1 MIKVLDA
8 TFTEN
13 GDLKLTLSGD
23 QGSLDSSFRL
33 LLNNNETLFENLNF
47 GVNGGL
53 VVTIPIEQLS
63 SQSSTVPGGL
73 ELKFISN
80 DGNISG
86 PVTSI
91 KVYNSDSTKQAD
103 PGILSN
109 TDLTPNQYSI
119 VVSDNPV
126 TLSDSTDANLTVI
139 TEAISS
145 QINEPLVNQTGAEVQ
160 GIESTKV
167 ESLNDRQSKRQE
179 RQQESAERQE
189 QNEQDSLQVE
199 ANVVTTI
206 DVEPS
211 QSQSTLTKREMRQVN
226 KLEGTLST
234 IEAKIQ
240 GSSQE
245 IQLIQQ
251 QIESQGGVAKRGQ
264 LNKLVRLDNRIS
276 RLTEQSNEIQDSIS
290 TTVDRYSTAQLNR
303 LERLDSNPSKLTEQS
318 NEIQDSISALTGRGI
333 ERVGKELLP
342 QTLFVSEGV
351 AKDPGGGRSKQDPNS
366 VNITLTPDTATSDT
380 STPDT
385 ATSEVTVNAS
395 IGNVTV
401 TEGGAA
407 TFTVTL
413 DSAPSSA
420 VTLYYATSAGTASN
434 GSDYTNTR
442 GTLTIAAGQTSKTFT
457 VPTKTDTTD
466 ETTETATITLS
477 RPSSNVIIP
486 NGSNSADLVIL
497 DDDPEITIANQTV
510 GESDG
515 TATFTITLAQTV
527 DEDLTVVY
535 TTSTGETDGATDGT
549 DYTGTTGT
557 VTVTA
562 GQTEAT
568 IEIPITSD
576 ADAEETET
584 ATLTLSDPSNG
595 TLSDTSADLVIT
607 DDDPIL
613 TITNQT
619 VAEGDGTAT
628 FTVTLDKTGAEDVTV
643 IYTTSTGSSD
653 PATDDT
659 DYTGTTGT
667 LTVSAGATSGTIEVP
682 ITDDSDTEATETAT
696 LTLSSAI
703 SATITGDTTTADLV
717 ITDDDDP
724 VITIANLT
732 VAEGDGTGT
741 FTVTLDQAGQNDV
754 TVVYTSS
761 TGTSGDNATDGT
773 DYTGTT
779 GTLTISA
786 GATSGTIDVPI
797 TSDTD
802 NESTETATLT
812 LSSATSATITGDT
825 TTADLVIKDDDDV
838 AITIAN
844 QTVAE
849 VDGTATFTVTLD
861 KAPGEDVTVE
871 YASASG
877 ATGAASSR
885 ATDGTDYTGTTGTL
899 TISAGE
905 TSGTISIPITTDTV
919 ATAGEEETET
929 ATLTLSNATSAT
941 IDGGTADVDLVITDS
956 NPFVT
961 IANQTISESG
971 GTATFTITLSESISE
986 DVSVVYSTGTGASNG
1001 ATDGTDYTGATG
1013 TATVTSGST
1022 EATIE
1027 VPITTD
1033 TDPEFTETATLTLAS
1048 ATNGTLSQ
1056 TAADLVIT
1064 DDDDPIVTIANTT
1077 VTELLG
1083 DAATATFTVNL
1094 SSEAMD
1100 EVTVEYATATGTSGS
1115 NATDGTDYAGATGT
1129 LTISSGASSGTIEV
1143 PIYTDADETADETAT
1158 LTLNNA
1164 ANATITGDT
1173 TTADLVIVDGDPF
1186 ISMSNQTVGETD
1198 GTATF
1203 TVTLDQTTVSDVTI
1217 EYATSTGSS
1226 NGATDGTDYTGTTGT
1241 VTITGGETT
1250 GVIEVPIS
1258 VDVTDEPNETAT
1270 LTLSNPSNG
1279 TFVDQ
1284 TADLVINDDDD
1295 PFVSMENVTLNES
1308 DGTATFTVSL
1318 DAAPAEDVTVVYASS
1333 SGTAAQNA
1341 DFTATTGTLTIS
1353 AGVETGTIEVPV
1365 LTDTENEQTE
1375 TATLTLTSPNNAE
1388 IEDDSTYAELVII
1401 DDDEPTLTIANETVS
1416 ENNSTGTFT
1425 VTLDKAA
1432 ASDVTVVYNIAD
1444 GSSNGAIDG
1453 TDYTAVTG
1461 TLTITAGATSGEIE
1475 VPVILDS
1482 TDEVDETATLTLSSA
1497 TSATIDGDT
1506 TTADFVITDD
1516 DTPVLTVAN
1525 STVTESA
1532 GSAIFTVTLDQAAAN
1547 DVTVVYQTANG
1558 SSNGASSA
1566 SDYTATTGTLTITA
1580 GATTGEI
1587 AVPITDDVSDESTET
1602 ATITL
1607 NSAVSATIDGDST
1620 TADLVITDDD
1630 DYNLTIADTT
1640 VAEADGT
1647 ATFTVTMST
1656 TSTEDVTVVYTTS
1669 TGTTNGAVDG
1679 TDYTGTTGTLTI
1691 SAGESSGTITVDVA
1705 TDILDETT
1713 ETATLTLSDV
1723 TNATISDSSADL
1735 VLTDSN
1741 PYLSFTNQTVAEG
1754 DGTASFTITLSES
1767 VTTDTTVE
1775 YALSTGASNGAQSGT
1790 DFTATSGTATITA
1803 GETTATITVPITDDS
1818 TDEVTETATLTLSN
1832 ASNGSYTNS
1841 TGDLVITDDDE
1852 PVVSITNITATE
1864 SDNTATFTVTLDQA
1878 AANDVTVVYT
1888 SSDGLSNGA
1897 TAGSDYTGFTGT
1909 VTISAGESSGTITVP
1924 IILDSTDEVDET
1936 ATVTLSN
1943 ATSATIVGDTAT
1955 ADLVITDDDEP
1966 QISIANSTASETDGT
1981 ATFTATLD
1989 QAAAEEVT
1997 VVYTTTNGTAD
2008 GDDYTATTGTLTIA
2022 AGLSSGT
2029 IEIPITDDAVDE
2041 VAQTATLNLSSAT
2054 NASIS
2059 DSAAD
2064 MVITDN
2070 DSPVITIANQTV
2082 GESDFTGTFTVT
2094 LDQAAAEDVTVV
2106 YTSSDGSS
2114 NGANAGS
2121 DYAAVTNTL
2130 TISAGDSSGIIKVPI
2145 MLDSVDEVI
2154 ETATLTLAS
2163 ANNATIAGDTTTADL
2178 VITDDDVPA
2187 ITVANATAAEGDGTA
2202 TFTVTLDQEAAN
2214 DVTVIYMTSNGASD
2228 GATAGSDYTAATQ
2241 TMTISAGLS
2250 TGTIKI
2256 PVTDDTT
2263 DEVSETATLTL
2274 VSPSNAT
2281 ISGDTTTADLVIT
2294 DNDQPVATIGNL
2306 TVGESDNTGTFT
2318 VTLDQTAAEDVT
2330 ITYSTADG
2338 SSNPATATSDYTTS
2352 TGTLTISA
2360 GASTGTIQVPI
2371 LLDTTDEL
2379 AETATL
2385 TINGAT
2391 NATIA
2396 GDSAT
2401 ADLVITDDDD
2411 PIISFVGNETVS
2423 ETDGSAT
2430 FTVTLDRTPAE
2441 DVTVVYVTSDGTTT
2455 ENGDYTAQ
2463 SATLTISAGETS
2475 GTISVPILTDTEFES
2490 TETATLTLSSPTNG
2504 TIVGDT
2510 TTADLEITNVDD
2522 VLLTIA
2528 DQSVDENA
2536 GTATFTVTLS
2546 EVSAS
2551 DVTVE
2556 YATGSGTAT
2565 DGTDYTATNGTL
2577 TVLAGATTGTI
2588 EVPVTNDA
2596 TNEDNETATL
2606 TLSNPTNAT
2615 ITDATADLVIT
2626 DDDGIEIGLST
2637 AHSGGSTDNL
2647 TVGEGDGI
2655 GTFTVTLDQTS
2666 SGDITIEYSTSSGT
2680 ATDGTD
2686 YTGTTGTLTIPAGQ
2700 TTGVVT
2706 VPITDDTTDEV
2717 TETATITL
2725 GNPVGATL
2733 NADTTS
2739 ADFVITDNDG
2749 PEIWFSDPSV
2759 GDPTAGNVTVG
2770 ESDGNATFTV
2780 TLSEAPAEDVTV
2792 EYATGSGTATD
2803 GTDYTGTTGTLT
2815 LSAGVTT
2822 GTIVVPIT
2830 TDTTDESDETATLTL
2845 SNPNN
2850 ATIGD
2855 ATSDLVITDDDAP
2868 PAISISDGTTTE
2880 GGTATFTASLTNPS
2894 SEDITVEYESSS
2906 GTATNGSD
2914 FTAVT
2919 ETLTISAGETTAT
2932 FDVVTTADAKDELDE
2947 TGTVT
2952 LSNPTNATISDNTAD
2967 LVITD
2972 DDTANI
2978 TIANQTIAEDGIASF
2993 TVTMSTTSG
3002 GPVTVVYTS
3011 STGASGDNATDGTD
3025 YPGTTG
3031 TLTIPTGS
3039 TSGVFTIDTTSDNTD
3054 EPTETATIT
3063 LSGATSATVDGST
3076 TTADLVI
3083 TDDDPTPGISIGN
3096 QSVTEGGTATF
3107 TATLSNPSSEDVT
3120 VEYVSSSGTA
3130 TDGTDF
3136 TTITTTTLTIP
3147 AGQTSATFD
3156 VVTTEDS
3163 TDEANETGT
3172 ITLQNASN
3180 ASITGDTTTADF
3192 VITDDD
3198 DTPSITIADQS
3209 VDEAGTAT
3217 FTATLSGPSSSDVT
3231 VVYTSSS
3238 GTATDGTDYTGA
3250 TNTLT
3255 IPAGGTSG
3263 TFTVVTTADTDNE
3276 VDETASVTLS
3286 SATNAAISD
3295 DTAVLTI
3302 TDDDEVGISIGH
3314 ATATEGGTGTFTVT
3328 LDKAPAEDVT
3338 IIYTSGSGTATDN
3351 TDYTGTTGTITIL
3364 AGQTTGTIEVPTTG
3378 DDTYEGNETATLTLS
3393 SATNATISGSTTTA
3407 DLVINDD
3414 DSEPSITIANQTV
3427 TEAGTA
3433 SFTVTLSNPTTSEVT
3448 VEYDSGSGTATNG
3461 TDFTAVASTLTI
3473 AAGDTE
3479 GIFTVVTNTDSN
3491 SESTETASITLSN
3504 ANNATISD
3512 SSADLV
3518 IIDDG
3523 LAVVTPTMTLAN
3535 RTISVTE
3542 AEDGDTSSSVKNG
3555 TFTITLDSAAEETV
3569 TIRYATSSSSASS
3582 SSDYYAETGT
3592 VTIASGQST
3601 GTFDIGVREDYSVEN
3616 DETVTINFTNPSGNV
3631 DLSYSTG
3638 EMVIKD
3644 GTGVTSTG
3652 SLMTEQHSIT
3662 NYKSGNSSAVSISNG
3677 FYIALETMGQVLTKT
3692 HYFEPLYT
3700 WNNNA
3705 NYDNS
3710 YGGGNT
3716 YGYIN
3721 GNSSIAAGT
3730 KVNTYLVWS
3739 TNDAPTRATSNQNVT
3754 FEYQVLGLYGTDNDD
3769 TSSGNSSS
3777 SYYRETAR
3785 PGANYT
3791 RYSSDGNRRFEN
3803 SGDWIEYNS
3812 SSNTVWVGAKNNNW
3826 HGDWIRVY
3834 TAAATDGDIV
3844 GMQYLTSSGI
3854 YGLTNEEGHFAALE
3868 GDSVIFY
3875 VGGVY
3880 VGMATSDQIANG
3892 QVFLQ
3897 DLAGVSRSDLNNEY
3911 VENMAVFLQS
3921 IDDNNDAY
3929 DNIVITQEMRDKLAD
3944 QNLDLRIA
3952 SELEV
3957 AQIVDNVGGTYV
3969 DEDAAMQH
3977 VKDILMQDT
3986 GMIEEDFDT
3995 RVSDD
4000 TDITVESLLV
4010 DDANNVDDLISNLLE
4025 TTETT
4030 DGEEVISEP
4039 EEKNTNEVFD
4049 EQLEQDIAA
4058 INMSE
4063 VAQPELQQPEI
4074 II

>member
-33 LLNNNETLFENLNF
+33 LLNDNETLFENLNF

-63 SQSSTVPGGL
+63 TQSSTVSGDL

-80 DGNISG
+80 DSNNSG

-103 PGILSN
+103 PSILSS

-126 TLSDSTDANLTVI
+126 TLSDTTGANLTVI
-139 TEAISS
+139 TEAPSS
-145 QINEPLVNQTGAEVQ
+145 QINEALVNATGAEVQ

-179 RQQESAERQE
+179 RQQERAERRE

-199 ANVVTTI
+199 ANAVTTI
-206 DVEPS
+206 DVVPS

-226 KLEGTLST
+226 KLEGRLST

-318 NEIQDSISALTGRGI
+318 NGIQDSISALTGRGI

-380 STPDT
+380 STSDT
-385 ATSEVTVNAS
+385 STSEVTVNAS

-486 NGSNSADLVIL
+486 NGSNTADLVIL

-568 IEIPITSD
+568 IEVPITSD

-595 TLSDTSADLVIT
+595 SLISSTADLVIT

-653 PATDDT
+653 GATDDT

-682 ITDDSDTEATETAT
+682 ITDDSTTEATETAT
-696 LTLSSAI
+696 LTLSSAT

-825 TTADLVIKDDDDV
+825 TTADLVIDDDDDV

-861 KAPGEDVTVE
+861 KAPGQDVTVE

-877 ATGAASSR
+877 ASGAVSSR

-905 TSGTISIPITTDTV
+905 SSGTISIPITTDTV

-941 IDGGTADVDLVITDS
+941 IDGGTADADLVITDS

-961 IANQTISESG
+961 VANQTISESG

-1115 NATDGTDYAGATGT
+1115 NATDGTDYLGATGT

-1143 PIYTDADETADETAT
+1143 PIYTDEDETADETAT

-1241 VTITGGETT
+1241 LTITGGETT

-1284 TADLVINDDDD
+1284 TADLVIKDDDD

-1375 TATLTLTSPNNAE
+1375 TATLTLTSPNNAV

-1416 ENNSTGTFT
+1416 ESNSTGTFT

-1461 TLTITAGATSGEIE
+1461 TLTISAGATSGEIE

-1525 STVTESA
+1525 SMVTESA

-1587 AVPITDDVSDESTET
+1587 AIPITDDVSDESTET

-1818 TDEVTETATLTLSN
+1818 TDEVRETATLTLSN

-2064 MVITDN
+2064 MVIMDN

-2281 ISGDTTTADLVIT
+2281 ISGDTTTADLVII

-2401 ADLVITDDDD
+2401 ADLVIIDDDD
-2411 PIISFVGNETVS
+2411 PIISFVGNKTVS

-2475 GTISVPILTDTEFES
+2475 GTISVPILTDTELES

-2528 DQSVDENA
+2528 DQSVDEDA

-2546 EVSAS
+2546 EASAS

-2615 ITDATADLVIT
+2615 ISDATADLVIT

-2637 AHSGGSTDNL
+2637 GHSGGSTDNL
-2647 TVGEGDGI
+2647 TVGEGDGT

-2666 SGDITIEYSTSSGT
+2666 SGDITIEYTTSSGT

-2759 GDPTAGNVTVG
+2759 GDSTAGNVTVG

-2780 TLSEAPAEDVTV
+2780 TLSEASVEDVTV
-2792 EYATGSGTATD
+2792 EYATGSGTATN

-2855 ATSDLVITDDDAP
+2855 ATSDLVITDDDAT

-2978 TIANQTIAEDGIASF
+2978 TIANQNVAEDGIASF

-3011 STGASGDNATDGTD
+3011 STGASGDNATDGAD

-3039 TSGVFTIDTTSDNTD
+3039 TAGVFTIDTSSDNTD

-3063 LSGATSATVDGST
+3063 LSGATSATIVGST

-3083 TDDDPTPGISIGN
+3083 TDDDPTPAITIGN

-3854 YGLTNEEGHFAALE
+3854 YGLTNEEGHFAALD

-4030 DGEEVISEP
+4030 DGEEVVSEP

-4049 EQLEQDIAA
+4049 EQLEQDITA

-4063 VAQPELQQPEI
+4063 IAQPELQQPEI

>member
-33 LLNNNETLFENLNF
+33 LLNDNETLFESLDF
-47 GVNGGL
+47 GPDGGL

-139 TEAISS
+139 TEALSS
-145 QINEPLVNQTGAEVQ
+145 QINEPLVNATGAEVQ

-179 RQQESAERQE
+179 RQQESAERRE

-199 ANVVTTI
+199 ANAVTTI

-226 KLEGTLST
+226 KLEGRLST

-318 NEIQDSISALTGRGI
+318 NGIQDSISALTGRGI

-380 STPDT
+380 ATSDT

-486 NGSNSADLVIL
+486 NGSNTADLVIL

-568 IEIPITSD
+568 IEVPITSD

-595 TLSDTSADLVIT
+595 SLISSTADLVIT

-653 PATDDT
+653 GATDDT

-682 ITDDSDTEATETAT
+682 ITDDSTTEATETAT
-696 LTLSSAI
+696 LTLSSAT

-724 VITIANLT
+724 IITIANLT

-761 TGTSGDNATDGT
+761 TGISGDNATDGT

-825 TTADLVIKDDDDV
+825 TTADLVITDDDDV

-861 KAPGEDVTVE
+861 KAPGEDITVE

-941 IDGGTADVDLVITDS
+941 IDGGTADADLVITDS

-961 IANQTISESG
+961 VANQTISESG

-1143 PIYTDADETADETAT
+1143 PIYTDEDETADETAT

-1241 VTITGGETT
+1241 LTITGGETT

-1284 TADLVINDDDD
+1284 TADLVIKDDDD

-1375 TATLTLTSPNNAE
+1375 TATLTLTSPNNAV

-1416 ENNSTGTFT
+1416 ESNSTGTFT

-1532 GSAIFTVTLDQAAAN
+1532 GSATFTVTLDQAAAN

-1587 AVPITDDVSDESTET
+1587 AIPITDDVSDESTET

-1832 ASNGSYTNS
+1832 ASNGSFTNS

-2475 GTISVPILTDTEFES
+2475 GTISVPILTDTDSES

-2528 DQSVDENA
+2528 DQSVDENG

-2546 EVSAS
+2546 EASAS

-2565 DGTDYTATNGTL
+2565 DGTDYTTTNGTL

-2647 TVGEGDGI
+2647 TVGEGDGT

-2666 SGDITIEYSTSSGT
+2666 SGDITIEYTTSSGT

-2759 GDPTAGNVTVG
+2759 GDSTAGNVTVG

-2780 TLSEAPAEDVTV
+2780 TLSEASVEDVTV
-2792 EYATGSGTATD
+2792 EYATGSGTATN

-2830 TDTTDESDETATLTL
+2830 TDATDESDETATLTL

-2855 ATSDLVITDDDAP
+2855 ATSDLVITDDDAT

-2978 TIANQTIAEDGIASF
+2978 TIANQTVAEDGIASF

-3011 STGASGDNATDGTD
+3011 STGASGDNATDGAD

-3039 TSGVFTIDTTSDNTD
+3039 TAGVFTIDTSSDNTD

-3063 LSGATSATVDGST
+3063 LSGATSATIVGST

-3083 TDDDPTPGISIGN
+3083 TDDDPTPAITIGN

-3198 DTPSITIADQS
+3198 ATPSITIADQS

-4049 EQLEQDIAA
+4049 EQLEQDITA

-4063 VAQPELQQPEI
+4063 IAQPELQQPEI

>member
-33 LLNNNETLFENLNF
+33 LLNDNETLFESLDF
-47 GVNGGL
+47 GPDGGL

-119 VVSDNPV
+119 VVSDNPY

-139 TEAISS
+139 TEAPSS
-145 QINEPLVNQTGAEVQ
+145 QINEVLVNVTGAEVQ

-179 RQQESAERQE
+179 RQQESAERRE

-199 ANVVTTI
+199 ANAVTTI

-211 QSQSTLTKREMRQVN
+211 QSQSTLTKSEMRQVN

-318 NEIQDSISALTGRGI
+318 NGIQDSISALTGRGI

-401 TEGGAA
+401 TEGGSA

-466 ETTETATITLS
+466 ETSETATITLS
-477 RPSSNVIIP
+477 KPSSNVIIP
-486 NGSNSADLVIL
+486 NGSNTADLVIL

-535 TTSTGETDGATDGT
+535 TTSAGETDGATDGT

-568 IEIPITSD
+568 IEVPITSD

-682 ITDDSDTEATETAT
+682 ITDDSTTEATETAT
-696 LTLSSAI
+696 LTLSSAT

-761 TGTSGDNATDGT
+761 TGISGDNATDGT

-825 TTADLVIKDDDDV
+825 TTADLVITDDDDV

-861 KAPGEDVTVE
+861 KAPGEDITVE

-919 ATAGEEETET
+919 ADAGEEETET

-941 IDGGTADVDLVITDS
+941 IDGGTADADLVITDS

-961 IANQTISESG
+961 VANQTISESG

-1143 PIYTDADETADETAT
+1143 PIYTDEDETADETAT

-1241 VTITGGETT
+1241 LTITGGETT

-1375 TATLTLTSPNNAE
+1375 TATLTLTSPNNAV

-1416 ENNSTGTFT
+1416 ESNSTGTFT

-1532 GSAIFTVTLDQAAAN
+1532 GSATFTVTLDQAAAN

-1587 AVPITDDVSDESTET
+1587 AIPITDDVSDESTET

-1741 PYLSFTNQTVAEG
+1741 PYLSFTNQTLAEG

-1832 ASNGSYTNS
+1832 ASNGSFTNS

-1943 ATSATIVGDTAT
+1943 ATSATIVGDNAT

-2145 MLDSVDEVI
+2145 MLDSVDEVT

-2475 GTISVPILTDTEFES
+2475 GTISVPILTDTELES

-2596 TNEDNETATL
+2596 DNEDNETATL

-2615 ITDATADLVIT
+2615 ISDATADLVIT

-2637 AHSGGSTDNL
+2637 GHSGGSTDNL
-2647 TVGEGDGI
+2647 TVGEGDGT

-2666 SGDITIEYSTSSGT
+2666 SGDITIEYTTSSGT

-2803 GTDYTGTTGTLT
+2803 GTDYNGTTGTLT
-2815 LSAGVTT
+2815 ISAGVTT

-2868 PAISISDGTTTE
+2868 PAISISDGTATE

-2978 TIANQTIAEDGIASF
+2978 TIANQNVAEDGIASF

-3039 TSGVFTIDTTSDNTD
+3039 TTGVFTIDTTSDNTD

-3156 VVTTEDS
+3156 LVTTEDT

-3180 ASITGDTTTADF
+3180 ATITGDTTTADF

-3286 SATNAAISD
+3286 SATNAGISD

-3523 LAVVTPTMTLAN
+3523 LAAVTPTMTLAN

-3677 FYIALETMGQVLTKT
+3677 FYIALETMGQVLTQT

-3700 WNNNA
+3700 WNNPA
-3705 NYDNS
+3705 NYDDS

-3716 YGYIN
+3716 SGYIN

-4049 EQLEQDIAA
+4049 EQLEQDITA

-4063 VAQPELQQPEI
+4063 IAQPELQQPEI

>member
-1 MIKVLDA
+1 
-8 TFTEN
+8 
-13 GDLKLTLSGD
+13 
-23 QGSLDSSFRL
+23 
-33 LLNNNETLFENLNF
+33 
-47 GVNGGL
+47 
-53 VVTIPIEQLS
+53 
-63 SQSSTVPGGL
+63 
-73 ELKFISN
+73 
-80 DGNISG
+80 
-86 PVTSI
+86 
-91 KVYNSDSTKQAD
+91 
-103 PGILSN
+103 
-109 TDLTPNQYSI
+109 
-119 VVSDNPV
+119 
-126 TLSDSTDANLTVI
+126 
-139 TEAISS
+139 
-145 QINEPLVNQTGAEVQ
+145 
-160 GIESTKV
+160 
-167 ESLNDRQSKRQE
+167 
-179 RQQESAERQE
+179 
-189 QNEQDSLQVE
+189 
-199 ANVVTTI
+199 
-206 DVEPS
+206 
-211 QSQSTLTKREMRQVN
+211 
-226 KLEGTLST
+226 
-234 IEAKIQ
+234 
-240 GSSQE
+240 
-245 IQLIQQ
+245 
-251 QIESQGGVAKRGQ
+251 
-264 LNKLVRLDNRIS
+264 
-276 RLTEQSNEIQDSIS
+276 
-290 TTVDRYSTAQLNR
+290 
-303 LERLDSNPSKLTEQS
+303 
-318 NEIQDSISALTGRGI
+318 
-333 ERVGKELLP
+333 
-342 QTLFVSEGV
+342 
-351 AKDPGGGRSKQDPNS
+351 
-366 VNITLTPDTATSDT
+366 
-380 STPDT
+380 
-385 ATSEVTVNAS
+385 
-395 IGNVTV
+395 
-401 TEGGAA
+401 
-407 TFTVTL
+407 
-413 DSAPSSA
+413 
-420 VTLYYATSAGTASN
+420 
-434 GSDYTNTR
+434 
-442 GTLTIAAGQTSKTFT
+442 
-457 VPTKTDTTD
+457 
-466 ETTETATITLS
+466 
-477 RPSSNVIIP
+477 
-486 NGSNSADLVIL
+486 
-497 DDDPEITIANQTV
+497 
-510 GESDG
+510 
-515 TATFTITLAQTV
+515 
-527 DEDLTVVY
+527 
-535 TTSTGETDGATDGT
+535 
-549 DYTGTTGT
+549 
-557 VTVTA
+557 
-562 GQTEAT
+562 
-568 IEIPITSD
+568 
-576 ADAEETET
+576 
-584 ATLTLSDPSNG
+584 
-595 TLSDTSADLVIT
+595 
-607 DDDPIL
+607 
-613 TITNQT
+613 
-619 VAEGDGTAT
+619 
-628 FTVTLDKTGAEDVTV
+628 
-643 IYTTSTGSSD
+643 
-653 PATDDT
+653 
-659 DYTGTTGT
+659 
-667 LTVSAGATSGTIEVP
+667 
-682 ITDDSDTEATETAT
+682 
-696 LTLSSAI
+696 
-703 SATITGDTTTADLV
+703 
-717 ITDDDDP
+717 
-724 VITIANLT
+724 
-732 VAEGDGTGT
+732 
-741 FTVTLDQAGQNDV
+741 
-754 TVVYTSS
+754 
-761 TGTSGDNATDGT
+761 
-773 DYTGTT
+773 
-779 GTLTISA
+779 
-786 GATSGTIDVPI
+786 
-797 TSDTD
+797 
-802 NESTETATLT
+802 
-812 LSSATSATITGDT
+812 
-825 TTADLVIKDDDDV
+825 
-838 AITIAN
+838 
-844 QTVAE
+844 
-849 VDGTATFTVTLD
+849 
-861 KAPGEDVTVE
+861 
-871 YASASG
+871 
-877 ATGAASSR
+877 
-885 ATDGTDYTGTTGTL
+885 
-899 TISAGE
+899 
-905 TSGTISIPITTDTV
+905 
-919 ATAGEEETET
+919 
-929 ATLTLSNATSAT
+929 
-941 IDGGTADVDLVITDS
+941 
-956 NPFVT
+956 
-961 IANQTISESG
+961 
-971 GTATFTITLSESISE
+971 
-986 DVSVVYSTGTGASNG
+986 
-1001 ATDGTDYTGATG
+1001 
-1013 TATVTSGST
+1013 
-1022 EATIE
+1022 
-1027 VPITTD
+1027 
-1033 TDPEFTETATLTLAS
+1033 
-1048 ATNGTLSQ
+1048 
-1056 TAADLVIT
+1056 
-1064 DDDDPIVTIANTT
+1064 
-1077 VTELLG
+1077 
-1083 DAATATFTVNL
+1083 
-1094 SSEAMD
+1094 MD

-1115 NATDGTDYAGATGT
+1115 NATDETDYAGATGT

-1143 PIYTDADETADETAT
+1143 PIFTDADETADETAT

-1186 ISMSNQTVGETD
+1186 ISISNQTVGETD

-1217 EYATSTGSS
+1217 EYATSTGTS

-1241 VTITGGETT
+1241 VTITGGQTTGLITVPITTDLNDETT
-1250 GVIEVPIS
+1250 
-1258 VDVTDEPNETAT
+1258 ETAT

-1279 TFVDQ
+1279 TF
-1284 TADLVINDDDD
+1284 TNSAADLVITDDDD
-1295 PFVSMENVTLNES
+1295 PFLSSTNVTVGES
-1308 DGTATFTVSL
+1308 DGTATFTVTIES
-1318 DAAPAEDVTVVYASS
+1318 APAEDVTVVYTTS
-1333 SGTAAQNA
+1333 SGTAV
-1341 DFTATTGTLTIS
+1341 DGVDYTGTTGTLTIS
-1353 AGVETGTIEVPV
+1353 AGETTGTVAIPITTDSSNEVTETGT
-1365 LTDTENEQTE
+1365 
-1375 TATLTLTSPNNAE
+1375 LTLSNATNA
-1388 IEDDSTYAELVII
+1388 IIADDEADLNLVIT
-1401 DDDEPTLTIANETVS
+1401 DDDEPTVSIANETVS
-1416 ENNSTGTFT
+1416 EANSTGTFT
-1425 VTLDKAA
+1425 VTLDKTAA
-1432 ASDVTVVYNIAD
+1432 TDVTVVYSIAD
-1444 GSSNGAIDG
+1444 GSSNGATDG

-1461 TLTITAGATSGEIE
+1461 TLTITAGATTGEVE

-1482 TDEVDETATLTLSSA
+1482 TDEVDETATITLSSA
-1497 TSATIDGDT
+1497 TSATISGDT

-1516 DTPVLTVAN
+1516 DTPVVTVAN

-1532 GSAIFTVTLDQAAAN
+1532 GSATFTVTLDQATAN
-1547 DVTVVYQTANG
+1547 DVTVVYQTSNG
-1558 SSNGASSA
+1558 ASNGASSA

-1587 AVPITDDVSDESTET
+1587 AVPITDDVSDELTET

-1607 NSAVSATIDGDST
+1607 NNAVSATIDGDST
-1620 TADLVITDDD
+1620 TADLVIDDDD

-1832 ASNGSYTNS
+1832 ASNGSFTNS

-1852 PVVSITNITATE
+1852 PVVSISNITATE

-1943 ATSATIVGDTAT
+1943 ATSATIVGDTST
-1955 ADLVITDDDEP
+1955 ADLVIIDDDEP
-1966 QISIANSTASETDGT
+1966 QITIANATASETDGT

-1989 QAAAEEVT
+1989 QSAAEEVT
-1997 VVYTTTNGTAD
+1997 VVYATSNGTAD

-2022 AGLSSGT
+2022 AGSSSGT

-2041 VAQTATLNLSSAT
+2041 VAQTATLNLSSAS
-2054 NASIS
+2054 NATIS

-2064 MVITDN
+2064 LVITDN

-2106 YTSSDGSS
+2106 YTSSDGTS

-2178 VITDDDVPA
+2178 VITDDDVPV

-2214 DVTVIYMTSNGASD
+2214 DVTVIYMTSDGSSD

-2411 PIISFVGNETVS
+2411 PIISFVSNETVS

-2463 SATLTISAGETS
+2463 SATLTISAGQTS
-2475 GTISVPILTDTEFES
+2475 GTISVPILTDTDSES

-2510 TTADLEITNVDD
+2510 TTADLEITNVEG

-2528 DQSVDENA
+2528 DQSIDENG
-2536 GTATFTVTLS
+2536 GTSTFTVTLS
-2546 EVSAS
+2546 EASGS

-2556 YATGSGTAT
+2556 YATSSGTAI
-2565 DGTDYTATNGTL
+2565 DGEDYTGAVGTL
-2577 TVLAGATTGTI
+2577 TITAGSTTGII
-2588 EVPVTNDA
+2588 EVPMKDDSD
-2596 TNEDNETATL
+2596 NEDNETATL
-2606 TLSNPTNAT
+2606 TLSNSTNAT
-2615 ITDATADLVIT
+2615 ISDATADLVIT

-2647 TVGEGDGI
+2647 TVGEGDGT

-2666 SGDITIEYSTSSGT
+2666 SSDITIEYTTSSGT
-2680 ATDGTD
+2680 ATDGSD
-2686 YTGTTGTLTIPAGQ
+2686 YTGTTGTLTISAGE
-2700 TTGVVT
+2700 TSGTVT
-2706 VPITDDTTDEV
+2706 IPITDDTTDEA
-2717 TETATITL
+2717 TETATVTL

-2749 PEIWFSDPSV
+2749 PEIWFSDPGV
-2759 GDPTAGNVTVG
+2759 GDSTAGNVTVG

-2792 EYATGSGTATD
+2792 EYATGSGTATN

-2815 LSAGVTT
+2815 ISAGVTT

-2855 ATSDLVITDDDAP
+2855 ATSDLVITDDDAI
-2868 PAISISDGTTTE
+2868 PAISISDGTAAE

-2914 FTAVT
+2914 FNAVT

-2978 TIANQTIAEDGIASF
+2978 TIANQTVAEDGIASF

-3011 STGASGDNATDGTD
+3011 STGASGDNATDGAD

-3039 TSGVFTIDTTSDNTD
+3039 TAGVFTIDTSSDNTD

-3063 LSGATSATVDGST
+3063 LSGATSATIVGST

-3083 TDDDPTPGISIGN
+3083 TDDDPTPAITIGN

-3156 VVTTEDS
+3156 VVTTEDNI
-3163 TDEANETGT
+3163 DEANETGT

-3198 DTPSITIADQS
+3198 ATPSITIADQS
-3209 VDEAGTAT
+3209 VAEAGTAT

-3231 VVYTSSS
+3231 VVYNTSS

-3250 TNTLT
+3250 TNNTLT
-3255 IPAGGTSG
+3255 IPAGSTSG

-3286 SATNAAISD
+3286 SATNATISD
-3295 DTAVLTI
+3295 ETAVLTI

-3338 IIYTSGSGTATDN
+3338 IVYASGSGTATDG
-3351 TDYTGTTGTITIL
+3351 TDYTSTAGTITIL

-3414 DSEPSITIANQTV
+3414 DAEPSITIANQTV

-3433 SFTVTLSNPTTSEVT
+3433 TFTVTLSNESTSNVT
-3448 VEYDSGSGTATNG
+3448 VEYASSSGVATEG
-3461 TDFTAVASTLTI
+3461 TDYTGVAGTLTI
-3473 AAGDTE
+3473 AAGATT
-3479 GIFTVVTNTDSN
+3479 GTFTVVTNTDADA
-3491 SESTETASITLSN
+3491 ESTETAAITLSN
-3504 ANNATISD
+3504 ATNATISD
-3512 SSADLV
+3512 GSADLV
-3518 IIDDG
+3518 IDDDG
-3523 LAVVTPTMTLAN
+3523 LATVTPTMTLVN
-3535 RTISVTE
+3535 RTVSVFE
-3542 AEDGDTSSSVKNG
+3542 AEDGTAYNNAQMA
-3555 TFTITLDSAAEETV
+3555 TFTVTLDEAPTSQT
-3569 TIRYATSSSSASS
+3569 TITYATSSSGSTATAGTNAGTESNANGTLTSS
-3582 SSDYYAETGT
+3582 QSEDYNDYVATSGTLTFGVGETLKTFT
-3592 VTIASGQST
+3592 VT
-3601 GTFDIGVREDYSVEN
+3601 VNEDYSNEST
-3616 DETVTINFTNPSGNV
+3616 ETVNINFTNPSGNAE
-3631 DLSYSTG
+3631 LSYSSATLQ
-3638 EMVIKD
+3638 ILD
-3644 GTGVTSTG
+3644 ATGVDGVGSRIYTQYTLMDLDRSNNYGAYSPSSDPWILSVESLGTVLSQTISSTWNMNL
-3652 SLMTEQHSIT
+3652 SSWKNT
-3662 NYKSGNSSAVSISNG
+3662 NYWSYTSSYDQSGYVDTNSGGSIS
-3677 FYIALETMGQVLTKT
+3677 
-3692 HYFEPLYT
+3692 
-3700 WNNNA
+3700 
-3705 NYDNS
+3705 
-3710 YGGGNT
+3710 
-3716 YGYIN
+3716 
-3721 GNSSIAAGT
+3721 AGT
-3730 KVNTYLVWS
+3730 KVNSYQIMFHQNTNTLNYGSSQYVDFSNPILGIYTGSS
-3739 TNDAPTRATSNQNVT
+3739 TGR
-3754 FEYQVLGLYGTDNDD
+3754 
-3769 TSSGNSSS
+3769 SGNSNRQVAGDYDSVTS
-3777 SYYRETAR
+3777 NTYFNQILKNDVGGTNATY
-3785 PGANYT
+3785 NYGGK
-3791 RYSSDGNRRFEN
+3791 DAAPFEN
-3803 SGDWIEYNS
+3803 NNGDWIAYNP
-3812 SSNTVWVGAKNNNW
+3812 TTYRLYFGATNNN
-3826 HGDWIRVY
+3826 HSDVLRVI

-3854 YGLTNEEGHFAALE
+3854 YGLTNEEGHFGVLE
-3868 GDSVIFY
+3868 GDSVIFF
-3875 VGGVY
+3875 VGNVY
-3880 VGMATSDQIANG
+3880 VGMATSDQIENG

-3944 QNLDLRIA
+3944 QNLDLRVA

-3995 RVSDD
+3995 RVSDN

-4030 DGEEVISEP
+4030 DGEEVIAEP

>member
-1 MIKVLDA
+1 M
-8 TFTEN
+8 
-13 GDLKLTLSGD
+13 
-23 QGSLDSSFRL
+23 
-33 LLNNNETLFENLNF
+33 
-47 GVNGGL
+47 
-53 VVTIPIEQLS
+53 
-63 SQSSTVPGGL
+63 
-73 ELKFISN
+73 
-80 DGNISG
+80 
-86 PVTSI
+86 
-91 KVYNSDSTKQAD
+91 
-103 PGILSN
+103 
-109 TDLTPNQYSI
+109 
-119 VVSDNPV
+119 
-126 TLSDSTDANLTVI
+126 
-139 TEAISS
+139 
-145 QINEPLVNQTGAEVQ
+145 
-160 GIESTKV
+160 
-167 ESLNDRQSKRQE
+167 
-179 RQQESAERQE
+179 
-189 QNEQDSLQVE
+189 
-199 ANVVTTI
+199 
-206 DVEPS
+206 
-211 QSQSTLTKREMRQVN
+211 
-226 KLEGTLST
+226 
-234 IEAKIQ
+234 
-240 GSSQE
+240 
-245 IQLIQQ
+245 
-251 QIESQGGVAKRGQ
+251 
-264 LNKLVRLDNRIS
+264 
-276 RLTEQSNEIQDSIS
+276 
-290 TTVDRYSTAQLNR
+290 
-303 LERLDSNPSKLTEQS
+303 
-318 NEIQDSISALTGRGI
+318 
-333 ERVGKELLP
+333 
-342 QTLFVSEGV
+342 
-351 AKDPGGGRSKQDPNS
+351 
-366 VNITLTPDTATSDT
+366 
-380 STPDT
+380 
-385 ATSEVTVNAS
+385 NAS

-401 TEGGAA
+401 TEAGTA

-420 VTLYYATSAGTASN
+420 VSLFYATSAGTASN

-486 NGSNSADLVIL
+486 DGSNTADLVIL
-497 DDDPEITIANQTV
+497 DDDPAITIANQTV

-568 IEIPITSD
+568 IEVPITSD

-595 TLSDTSADLVIT
+595 SLISTTADLVIT

-653 PATDDT
+653 GATDDT

-667 LTVSAGATSGTIEVP
+667 LTVTAGATSGTIEVP
-682 ITDDSDTEATETAT
+682 ITDDSTTEATETAT
-696 LTLSSAI
+696 LTLSSAT

-779 GTLTISA
+779 GTLTILA

-825 TTADLVIKDDDDV
+825 TTADLVITDDDDV

-861 KAPGEDVTVE
+861 KAPGQDVTVE

-919 ATAGEEETET
+919 ASAGEEETET

-941 IDGGTADVDLVITDS
+941 IDGGTADADLVITDS

-961 IANQTISESG
+961 VANQTISESG

-1001 ATDGTDYTGATG
+1001 ATDGTDYTGTTG

-1083 DAATATFTVNL
+1083 DAATATFTVAL

-1115 NATDGTDYAGATGT
+1115 NATDGTDYSGATGT

-1143 PIYTDADETADETAT
+1143 PIYTDSDETADETAT

-1164 ANATITGDT
+1164 ANATIAGDA

-1226 NGATDGTDYTGTTGT
+1226 DGATDGTDYTGTTGT
-1241 VTITGGETT
+1241 VTITGGQTT

-1353 AGVETGTIEVPV
+1353 AGAETGTIEVPV

-1388 IEDDSTYAELVII
+1388 IEDDTTYAELVIL

-1425 VTLDKAA
+1425 VTLDKTAA
-1432 ASDVTVVYNIAD
+1432 ADVTVVYNIAD

-1453 TDYTAVTG
+1453 TDYTAVTD

-1532 GSAIFTVTLDQAAAN
+1532 GSATFTVTLDQAAAN

-1580 GATTGEI
+1580 GATSGEI

-1620 TADLVITDDD
+1620 TADLVIDDDD

-1669 TGTTNGAVDG
+1669 TGTSNGAVDG

-1691 SAGESSGTITVDVA
+1691 SAGESAGTITVDVA

-1767 VTTDTTVE
+1767 VTSDTTVE

-1852 PVVSITNITATE
+1852 PVVSISNITATE

-1943 ATSATIVGDTAT
+1943 ATSATIVGDTST

-1966 QISIANSTASETDGT
+1966 QITIANATASETDGT

-2094 LDQAAAEDVTVV
+2094 LDQTAAEDVTVV
-2106 YTSSDGSS
+2106 YTSSDGTS

-2385 TINGAT
+2385 TIDSAT
-2391 NATIA
+2391 NATIT

-2411 PIISFVGNETVS
+2411 PIITFVGNKTVS

-2463 SATLTISAGETS
+2463 SATLTISAGQTS
-2475 GTISVPILTDTEFES
+2475 GTISVPILTDTDSES

-2510 TTADLEITNVDD
+2510 TTADLEITNVEG

-2528 DQSVDENA
+2528 DQSIDENG
-2536 GTATFTVTLS
+2536 GTSTFTVTLS
-2546 EVSAS
+2546 EASGS

-2556 YATGSGTAT
+2556 YATSSGTAI
-2565 DGTDYTATNGTL
+2565 DGEDYTGAVGTL
-2577 TVLAGATTGTI
+2577 TITAGSTTGII
-2588 EVPVTNDA
+2588 EVPMKDDSD
-2596 TNEDNETATL
+2596 NEDNETATL
-2606 TLSNPTNAT
+2606 TLSNSTNAT
-2615 ITDATADLVIT
+2615 ISDATADLVIT

-2647 TVGEGDGI
+2647 TVGEGDGT

-2666 SGDITIEYSTSSGT
+2666 SSDITIEYTTSSGT
-2680 ATDGTD
+2680 ATDGSD
-2686 YTGTTGTLTIPAGQ
+2686 YTGTTGTLTISAGE
-2700 TTGVVT
+2700 TSGTVT
-2706 VPITDDTTDEV
+2706 IPITDDTTDEA
-2717 TETATITL
+2717 TETATVTL

-2749 PEIWFSDPSV
+2749 PEIWFSDPGV
-2759 GDPTAGNVTVG
+2759 GDSTAGNVTVG

-2780 TLSEAPAEDVTV
+2780 TLSEASVEDVTV
-2792 EYATGSGTATD
+2792 EYATGSGTATN

-2815 LSAGVTT
+2815 ISAGVTT

-2855 ATSDLVITDDDAP
+2855 ATSDLVITDDDAT

-2978 TIANQTIAEDGIASF
+2978 TIANQTVAEDGIASF

-3063 LSGATSATVDGST
+3063 LSGATSATIVGST

-3083 TDDDPTPGISIGN
+3083 TDDDDSPVITIGN

-3107 TATLSNPSSEDVT
+3107 SATLSNPSSEDVT

-3156 VVTTEDS
+3156 VVTTEDT

-3180 ASITGDTTTADF
+3180 ATITGDTTTADF
-3192 VITDDD
+3192 VINDDD
-3198 DTPSITIADQS
+3198 ATPSITIADQS

-3231 VVYTSSS
+3231 VVYNTSS

-3250 TNTLT
+3250 TNNTLT
-3255 IPAGGTSG
+3255 IPAGSTSG

-3286 SATNAAISD
+3286 SATNASISD

-3338 IIYTSGSGTATDN
+3338 IVYASGSGTATDG
-3351 TDYTGTTGTITIL
+3351 TDFTSTAGTITIL

-3407 DLVINDD
+3407 DLVVNDD

-3433 SFTVTLSNPTTSEVT
+3433 TFSVTLSNPTTSEVT
-3448 VEYDSGSGTATNG
+3448 VEYASGSGTATNG

-3491 SESTETASITLSN
+3491 AESTETASITLSN

-3518 IIDDG
+3518 IVDDG

-3535 RTISVTE
+3535 RTVSVTE

-3555 TFTITLDSAAEETV
+3555 TFTITLDSAAAETV

-3592 VTIASGQST
+3592 VTIAAGQST

-3644 GTGVTSTG
+3644 GTGVSSTG

-3662 NYKSGNSSAVSISNG
+3662 NYKSGNSSAVRISNG
-3677 FYIALETMGQVLTKT
+3677 FYIALETMGQVLTQT

-3700 WNNNA
+3700 WNNPA
-3705 NYDNS
+3705 SYDSS

-3721 GNSSIAAGT
+3721 GYSSIAAGT

-3739 TNDAPTRATSNQNVT
+3739 TNNAPTRATSNQNVT

-3791 RYSSDGNRRFEN
+3791 RYSSDGNRRIEN
-3803 SGDWIEYNS
+3803 TGDWIEYNS

-3944 QNLDLRIA
+3944 QNLDLRVA

-3977 VKDILMQDT
+3977 VKDILIQDT

-3995 RVSDD
+3995 RVSDN

-4030 DGEEVISEP
+4030 DGEEVIAEP

>member
-1 MIKVLDA
+1 M
-8 TFTEN
+8 
-13 GDLKLTLSGD
+13 
-23 QGSLDSSFRL
+23 
-33 LLNNNETLFENLNF
+33 
-47 GVNGGL
+47 
-53 VVTIPIEQLS
+53 
-63 SQSSTVPGGL
+63 
-73 ELKFISN
+73 
-80 DGNISG
+80 
-86 PVTSI
+86 
-91 KVYNSDSTKQAD
+91 
-103 PGILSN
+103 
-109 TDLTPNQYSI
+109 
-119 VVSDNPV
+119 
-126 TLSDSTDANLTVI
+126 
-139 TEAISS
+139 
-145 QINEPLVNQTGAEVQ
+145 
-160 GIESTKV
+160 
-167 ESLNDRQSKRQE
+167 
-179 RQQESAERQE
+179 
-189 QNEQDSLQVE
+189 
-199 ANVVTTI
+199 
-206 DVEPS
+206 
-211 QSQSTLTKREMRQVN
+211 
-226 KLEGTLST
+226 
-234 IEAKIQ
+234 
-240 GSSQE
+240 
-245 IQLIQQ
+245 
-251 QIESQGGVAKRGQ
+251 
-264 LNKLVRLDNRIS
+264 
-276 RLTEQSNEIQDSIS
+276 
-290 TTVDRYSTAQLNR
+290 
-303 LERLDSNPSKLTEQS
+303 
-318 NEIQDSISALTGRGI
+318 
-333 ERVGKELLP
+333 
-342 QTLFVSEGV
+342 
-351 AKDPGGGRSKQDPNS
+351 
-366 VNITLTPDTATSDT
+366 
-380 STPDT
+380 
-385 ATSEVTVNAS
+385 NAS

-486 NGSNSADLVIL
+486 DGSNTADLVIL
-497 DDDPEITIANQTV
+497 DDDPAITIANQTV

-568 IEIPITSD
+568 IEVPITSD

-595 TLSDTSADLVIT
+595 SLISTTADLVIT

-653 PATDDT
+653 GATDDT

-667 LTVSAGATSGTIEVP
+667 LTVTAGATSGTIEVP
-682 ITDDSDTEATETAT
+682 ITDDSTTEATETAT
-696 LTLSSAI
+696 LTLSSAT

-717 ITDDDDP
+717 ITDNDDP

-761 TGTSGDNATDGT
+761 TGTSGDNATDDT

-779 GTLTISA
+779 GTLTILA

-825 TTADLVIKDDDDV
+825 TTADLVITDDDDV

-861 KAPGEDVTVE
+861 KAPGQDVTVE

-877 ATGAASSR
+877 ATGVASSR

-919 ATAGEEETET
+919 ADAGEEETET

-941 IDGGTADVDLVITDS
+941 IDGGTADADLVITDS
-956 NPFVT
+956 NPFITV
-961 IANQTISESG
+961 ANQTISESG

-1001 ATDGTDYTGATG
+1001 ATDGTDYTGTTG

-1083 DAATATFTVNL
+1083 DAATATFTVAL
-1094 SSEAMD
+1094 SSAAMD

-1115 NATDGTDYAGATGT
+1115 NATDGTDYSGATGT

-1143 PIYTDADETADETAT
+1143 PIFTDSDETADETAT

-1241 VTITGGETT
+1241 VTITGGQTTGLITVPITTDINDETT
-1250 GVIEVPIS
+1250 
-1258 VDVTDEPNETAT
+1258 ETAT

-1279 TFVDQ
+1279 TF
-1284 TADLVINDDDD
+1284 TNSAADLVITDDDD
-1295 PFVSMENVTLNES
+1295 PFLSSTNVTVGES
-1308 DGTATFTVSL
+1308 DGTATFTVTIES
-1318 DAAPAEDVTVVYASS
+1318 APAEDVTVVYTTS
-1333 SGTAAQNA
+1333 SGTAV
-1341 DFTATTGTLTIS
+1341 DGVDYTGTTGTLTIS
-1353 AGVETGTIEVPV
+1353 AGETTGTVAIPITTDSSNEVTETGT
-1365 LTDTENEQTE
+1365 
-1375 TATLTLTSPNNAE
+1375 LTLSNATNA
-1388 IEDDSTYAELVII
+1388 IIADDEADLNLVIT
-1401 DDDEPTLTIANETVS
+1401 DDDEPTVSIANETVS
-1416 ENNSTGTFT
+1416 EANSTGTFT
-1425 VTLDKAA
+1425 VTLDKTAA
-1432 ASDVTVVYNIAD
+1432 TDVTVVYSIAD
-1444 GSSNGAIDG
+1444 GSSNGATDG

-1482 TDEVDETATLTLSSA
+1482 TDEVDETATITLSSA
-1497 TSATIDGDT
+1497 TSATISGDT

-1516 DTPVLTVAN
+1516 DTPVVTVAN

-1532 GSAIFTVTLDQAAAN
+1532 GSATFTVTLDQATAN
-1547 DVTVVYQTANG
+1547 DVTVVYQTSNG
-1558 SSNGASSA
+1558 ASNGASSA
-1566 SDYTATTGTLTITA
+1566 SDYTASTGTLTITA

-1607 NSAVSATIDGDST
+1607 NNAVSATIDGDST

-1741 PYLSFTNQTVAEG
+1741 PYLSFSNQTLAEG
-1754 DGTASFTITLSES
+1754 DGTATFTITLSES
-1767 VTTDTTVE
+1767 VTSDTTVE

-1943 ATSATIVGDTAT
+1943 ATSATIVGDTTT

-1989 QAAAEEVT
+1989 QTAAEEVT

-2022 AGLSSGT
+2022 AGSASGT

-2041 VAQTATLNLSSAT
+2041 VSQTATLNLSSAT

-2106 YTSSDGSS
+2106 YTSSDGTS

-2214 DVTVIYMTSNGASD
+2214 DVTVIYMTSNGASN

-2256 PVTDDTT
+2256 PVTDDST

-2411 PIISFVGNETVS
+2411 PIISFVSNETVS

-2430 FTVTLDRTPAE
+2430 FTVTLDRTPAK

-2455 ENGDYTAQ
+2455 ENGDYSAQ

-2475 GTISVPILTDTEFES
+2475 GTISVPILTDTELES

-2565 DGTDYTATNGTL
+2565 DGTDYTSTNGTL

-2615 ITDATADLVIT
+2615 ISDAAADLVIT

-2637 AHSGGSTDNL
+2637 GHSGGSTDNL
-2647 TVGEGDGI
+2647 TVGEGDGT
-2655 GTFTVTLDQTS
+2655 GTFTVTLDQIS
-2666 SGDITIEYSTSSGT
+2666 SSDITIEYTTSSGT

-2759 GDPTAGNVTVG
+2759 GDSTAGNVTVG

-2780 TLSEAPAEDVTV
+2780 TLSEASVEDITV

-2855 ATSDLVITDDDAP
+2855 ATSDLVITDDDAT

-2914 FTAVT
+2914 FSAVT

-2978 TIANQTIAEDGIASF
+2978 TIANQTVAEDGIASF

-3011 STGASGDNATDGTD
+3011 STGASGDNATDGAD

-3039 TSGVFTIDTTSDNTD
+3039 TAGVFTIDTSSDTTD

-3063 LSGATSATVDGST
+3063 LSGATSATIVGST

-3083 TDDDPTPGISIGN
+3083 TDDDLTPAITVGN

-3136 TTITTTTLTIP
+3136 TTITTTTLTIT

-3156 VVTTEDS
+3156 VVTTEDNI
-3163 TDEANETGT
+3163 DEANETGT

-3180 ASITGDTTTADF
+3180 ATITGDTTTADF

-3198 DTPSITIADQS
+3198 ATPSITIADQS

-3231 VVYTSSS
+3231 VVYNTSS

-3250 TNTLT
+3250 TNNTLT
-3255 IPAGGTSG
+3255 IPAGSISG

-3286 SATNAAISD
+3286 SATNATISD

-3338 IIYTSGSGTATDN
+3338 IVYASGSGTATDG
-3351 TDYTGTTGTITIL
+3351 TDYNSTAGTITIL

-3414 DSEPSITIANQTV
+3414 DAAPSITIANQTV

-3433 SFTVTLSNPTTSEVT
+3433 TFTVTLSNESTSNVS
-3448 VEYDSGSGTATNG
+3448 VEYASSSGVATEG
-3461 TDFTAVASTLTI
+3461 TDYTGVAGTLTI
-3473 AAGDTE
+3473 LAGATT
-3479 GIFTVVTNTDSN
+3479 GTFTVVTNTDADA
-3491 SESTETASITLSN
+3491 ESTETAAITLSN
-3504 ANNATISD
+3504 ATNATISD

-3518 IIDDG
+3518 IDDDG
-3523 LAVVTPTMTLAN
+3523 LATVTPTMTLVN
-3535 RTISVTE
+3535 RTVSVYE
-3542 AEDGDTSSSVKNG
+3542 AEDGTAYNNAQMA
-3555 TFTITLDSAAEETV
+3555 TFTVTLDEAPTSQT
-3569 TIRYATSSSSASS
+3569 TITYATSSSGSTATAGTNAGTESNANGTLTSS
-3582 SSDYYAETGT
+3582 QSEDYNDYVATSGTLTFGVGETLKTFT
-3592 VTIASGQST
+3592 VT
-3601 GTFDIGVREDYSVEN
+3601 VNEDYSNEST
-3616 DETVTINFTNPSGNV
+3616 ETVNINFTNPSGNAN
-3631 DLSYSTG
+3631 LSYSSATLQ
-3638 EMVIKD
+3638 ILD
-3644 GTGVTSTG
+3644 ATGVDGVGSRIYTQYTLMDLDRSNNLGAYSPSSDPWILTVESLGTVLYQTISSQWNMNLSSWKANSNYWTYTSSYDQSG
-3652 SLMTEQHSIT
+3652 YVDT
-3662 NYKSGNSSAVSISNG
+3662 NSGGSIS
-3677 FYIALETMGQVLTKT
+3677 
-3692 HYFEPLYT
+3692 
-3700 WNNNA
+3700 
-3705 NYDNS
+3705 
-3710 YGGGNT
+3710 
-3716 YGYIN
+3716 
-3721 GNSSIAAGT
+3721 AGT
-3730 KVNTYLVWS
+3730 KVNSYQIMFHQNTNTLNYGSSQYVDFSNPILGIYTGDS
-3739 TNDAPTRATSNQNVT
+3739 T
-3754 FEYQVLGLYGTDNDD
+3754 G
-3769 TSSGNSSS
+3769 SSGNPNRQVAGDYDRVTSNT
-3777 SYYRETAR
+3777 YFNQILKNDVGGTNATY
-3785 PGANYT
+3785 NYGG
-3791 RYSSDGNRRFEN
+3791 RDAAPFEN
-3803 SGDWIEYNS
+3803 NNGDWIAYNP
-3812 SSNTVWVGAKNNNW
+3812 TTYRLYFGATNNN
-3826 HGDWIRVY
+3826 HSDVLRVI

-3854 YGLTNEEGHFAALE
+3854 YGLTNEEGHFGVLE
-3868 GDSVIFY
+3868 GDSVIFF
-3875 VGGVY
+3875 VGNVY
-3880 VGMATSDQIANG
+3880 VGMATSDQIENG

-3944 QNLDLRIA
+3944 QNLDLRVA

-3957 AQIVDNVGGTYV
+3957 AQIIDNVGGTYV

-3995 RVSDD
+3995 RVSDN

>member
-1 MIKVLDA
+1 M
-8 TFTEN
+8 
-13 GDLKLTLSGD
+13 
-23 QGSLDSSFRL
+23 
-33 LLNNNETLFENLNF
+33 
-47 GVNGGL
+47 
-53 VVTIPIEQLS
+53 
-63 SQSSTVPGGL
+63 
-73 ELKFISN
+73 
-80 DGNISG
+80 
-86 PVTSI
+86 
-91 KVYNSDSTKQAD
+91 
-103 PGILSN
+103 
-109 TDLTPNQYSI
+109 
-119 VVSDNPV
+119 
-126 TLSDSTDANLTVI
+126 
-139 TEAISS
+139 
-145 QINEPLVNQTGAEVQ
+145 
-160 GIESTKV
+160 
-167 ESLNDRQSKRQE
+167 
-179 RQQESAERQE
+179 
-189 QNEQDSLQVE
+189 
-199 ANVVTTI
+199 
-206 DVEPS
+206 
-211 QSQSTLTKREMRQVN
+211 
-226 KLEGTLST
+226 
-234 IEAKIQ
+234 
-240 GSSQE
+240 
-245 IQLIQQ
+245 
-251 QIESQGGVAKRGQ
+251 
-264 LNKLVRLDNRIS
+264 
-276 RLTEQSNEIQDSIS
+276 
-290 TTVDRYSTAQLNR
+290 
-303 LERLDSNPSKLTEQS
+303 
-318 NEIQDSISALTGRGI
+318 
-333 ERVGKELLP
+333 
-342 QTLFVSEGV
+342 
-351 AKDPGGGRSKQDPNS
+351 
-366 VNITLTPDTATSDT
+366 
-380 STPDT
+380 
-385 ATSEVTVNAS
+385 NAS

-486 NGSNSADLVIL
+486 DGSNTADLVIL
-497 DDDPEITIANQTV
+497 DDDPAITIANQTV

-568 IEIPITSD
+568 IEVPITSD

-595 TLSDTSADLVIT
+595 SLISTTADLVIT

-653 PATDDT
+653 GATDDT

-667 LTVSAGATSGTIEVP
+667 LTVTAGATSGTIEVP
-682 ITDDSDTEATETAT
+682 ITDDSTTEATETAT
-696 LTLSSAI
+696 LTLSSAT

-717 ITDDDDP
+717 ITDNDDP

-761 TGTSGDNATDGT
+761 TGTSGDNATDDT

-779 GTLTISA
+779 GTLTILA

-825 TTADLVIKDDDDV
+825 TTADLVITDDDDV

-861 KAPGEDVTVE
+861 KAPGQDVTVE

-877 ATGAASSR
+877 ATGAANSR

-905 TSGTISIPITTDTV
+905 SSGTISIPITTDTV
-919 ATAGEEETET
+919 ADAGEEETET

-941 IDGGTADVDLVITDS
+941 IDGGTADADLVITDS
-956 NPFVT
+956 NPFITV
-961 IANQTISESG
+961 ANQTISESG

-986 DVSVVYSTGTGASNG
+986 NVSVVYSTGTGASNG
-1001 ATDGTDYTGATG
+1001 ATDGTDYTGTTG

-1083 DAATATFTVNL
+1083 DAATATFTVAL
-1094 SSEAMD
+1094 SSAAMD

-1115 NATDGTDYAGATGT
+1115 NATDETDYSGATGT

-1143 PIYTDADETADETAT
+1143 PIFTDSDETADETAT

-1241 VTITGGETT
+1241 VTITGGQTTGLITVPITTDINDETT
-1250 GVIEVPIS
+1250 
-1258 VDVTDEPNETAT
+1258 ETAT

-1279 TFVDQ
+1279 TF
-1284 TADLVINDDDD
+1284 TNSAADLVITDDDD
-1295 PFVSMENVTLNES
+1295 PFLSSTNVTVGES
-1308 DGTATFTVSL
+1308 DGTATFTVTIES
-1318 DAAPAEDVTVVYASS
+1318 APAEDVTVVYTTS
-1333 SGTAAQNA
+1333 SGTAV
-1341 DFTATTGTLTIS
+1341 DGVDYTGTTGTLTIS
-1353 AGVETGTIEVPV
+1353 AGETTGTVAIPITTDSSNEVTETGT
-1365 LTDTENEQTE
+1365 
-1375 TATLTLTSPNNAE
+1375 LTLSNATNA
-1388 IEDDSTYAELVII
+1388 IIADDEADLNLVIT
-1401 DDDEPTLTIANETVS
+1401 DDDEPTVSIANETVS
-1416 ENNSTGTFT
+1416 EANSTGTFT
-1425 VTLDKAA
+1425 VTLDKTAA
-1432 ASDVTVVYNIAD
+1432 TDVTVVYSIAD
-1444 GSSNGAIDG
+1444 GSSNGATDG

-1482 TDEVDETATLTLSSA
+1482 TDEVDETATITLSSA
-1497 TSATIDGDT
+1497 TSATISGDT

-1516 DTPVLTVAN
+1516 DTPVVTVAN

-1532 GSAIFTVTLDQAAAN
+1532 GSATFTVTLDQATAN
-1547 DVTVVYQTANG
+1547 DVTVVYQTSNG
-1558 SSNGASSA
+1558 ASNGASSA
-1566 SDYTATTGTLTITA
+1566 SDYTASTGTLTITA

-1607 NSAVSATIDGDST
+1607 NNAVSATIDGDST

-1741 PYLSFTNQTVAEG
+1741 PYLSFTNQTLAEG
-1754 DGTASFTITLSES
+1754 DGTATFTITLSES
-1767 VTTDTTVE
+1767 VTSDTTVE

-1943 ATSATIVGDTAT
+1943 ATSATIVGDTTT

-1989 QAAAEEVT
+1989 QTAAEEVT

-2022 AGLSSGT
+2022 AGSASGT

-2106 YTSSDGSS
+2106 YTSSDGTS

-2256 PVTDDTT
+2256 PVTDDST

-2338 SSNPATATSDYTTS
+2338 SSNPATATSDFTTS

-2455 ENGDYTAQ
+2455 ENGDYSAQ

-2475 GTISVPILTDTEFES
+2475 GTISVPILTDTELES

-2565 DGTDYTATNGTL
+2565 DGTDYTSTNGTL

-2615 ITDATADLVIT
+2615 ISDAAADLVIT

-2637 AHSGGSTDNL
+2637 GHSGGSTDNL
-2647 TVGEGDGI
+2647 TVGEGDGT

-2666 SGDITIEYSTSSGT
+2666 SSDITIEYTTSSGT

-2759 GDPTAGNVTVG
+2759 GDSTAGNVTVG

-2780 TLSEAPAEDVTV
+2780 TLSEASVEDITV

-2855 ATSDLVITDDDAP
+2855 ATSDLVITDDDAT

-2914 FTAVT
+2914 FSAVT

-2978 TIANQTIAEDGIASF
+2978 TIANQTVAEDGIASF

-3011 STGASGDNATDGTD
+3011 STGASGDNATDGAD
-3025 YPGTTG
+3025 YPSTTG

-3039 TSGVFTIDTTSDNTD
+3039 TAGVFTIDTSPDNTD

-3063 LSGATSATVDGST
+3063 LSGATSATIVGST

-3083 TDDDPTPGISIGN
+3083 TDDDPTPAITIGN

-3136 TTITTTTLTIP
+3136 TTITTTTLTIT

-3156 VVTTEDS
+3156 VVTTEDNI
-3163 TDEANETGT
+3163 DEANETGT

-3198 DTPSITIADQS
+3198 ATPSITIADES

-3231 VVYTSSS
+3231 VVYNTSS
-3238 GTATDGTDYTGA
+3238 GTATDGTDYTGV
-3250 TNTLT
+3250 TNNTLT
-3255 IPAGGTSG
+3255 IPAGSTSG

-3286 SATNAAISD
+3286 SATNATISD

-3314 ATATEGGTGTFTVT
+3314 ATATEGGMGTFTVT

-3338 IIYTSGSGTATDN
+3338 IVYASGSGTATDG
-3351 TDYTGTTGTITIL
+3351 TDYTSTAGTITIL

-3414 DSEPSITIANQTV
+3414 DAAPSITIANQTV

-3433 SFTVTLSNPTTSEVT
+3433 TFTVTLSNESTSNVS
-3448 VEYDSGSGTATNG
+3448 VEYASSSGVATEG
-3461 TDFTAVASTLTI
+3461 TDYTGVAGTLTI
-3473 AAGDTE
+3473 LAGATT
-3479 GIFTVVTNTDSN
+3479 GTFTVVTNTDADA
-3491 SESTETASITLSN
+3491 ESTETAAITLSN
-3504 ANNATISD
+3504 ATNATISD

-3518 IIDDG
+3518 IDDDG
-3523 LAVVTPTMTLAN
+3523 LATVTPTMTLVN
-3535 RTISVTE
+3535 RTVSVYE
-3542 AEDGDTSSSVKNG
+3542 AEDGTAYNNAQMA
-3555 TFTITLDSAAEETV
+3555 TFTVTLDEAPTSQT
-3569 TIRYATSSSSASS
+3569 TITYATSSSGSTATAGTNAGTESNANGTLTSS
-3582 SSDYYAETGT
+3582 QSEDYNDYVATSGTLTFGVGETLKTFT
-3592 VTIASGQST
+3592 VT
-3601 GTFDIGVREDYSVEN
+3601 VNEDYSNEST
-3616 DETVTINFTNPSGNV
+3616 ETVNINFTNPSGNAN
-3631 DLSYSTG
+3631 LSYSSATLQ
-3638 EMVIKD
+3638 ILD
-3644 GTGVTSTG
+3644 ATGVDGVGSRIYTQYTLMDLDRSNNLGAYSPSSDPWILTVESLGTVLSQTISSTWNMNLSSWKNSTYWSYTSSYDQSG
-3652 SLMTEQHSIT
+3652 YVDT
-3662 NYKSGNSSAVSISNG
+3662 NSGGSIS
-3677 FYIALETMGQVLTKT
+3677 
-3692 HYFEPLYT
+3692 
-3700 WNNNA
+3700 
-3705 NYDNS
+3705 
-3710 YGGGNT
+3710 
-3716 YGYIN
+3716 
-3721 GNSSIAAGT
+3721 AGT
-3730 KVNTYLVWS
+3730 KVNSYQIMFHQN
-3739 TNDAPTRATSNQNVT
+3739 TNTLNYGSSQYVDFSNPILGIYTGSSSGSSGSSDRQVAGDYDSVTSNTYFNQILKNDVGGT
-3754 FEYQVLGLYGTDNDD
+3754 NATYNYGGKD
-3769 TSSGNSSS
+3769 
-3777 SYYRETAR
+3777 AA
-3785 PGANYT
+3785 P
-3791 RYSSDGNRRFEN
+3791 FEN
-3803 SGDWIEYNS
+3803 NNGDWIAYNP
-3812 SSNTVWVGAKNNNW
+3812 TTYRLYFGATNNN
-3826 HGDWIRVY
+3826 HSDVLRVI

-3854 YGLTNEEGHFAALE
+3854 YGLTNEEGHFGVLE
-3868 GDSVIFY
+3868 GDSVIFF
-3875 VGGVY
+3875 VGNVY
-3880 VGMATSDQIANG
+3880 VGMATSDQIENG

-3944 QNLDLRIA
+3944 QNLDLRVA

-3995 RVSDD
+3995 RVSDN
-4000 TDITVESLLV
+4000 TDISVESLLV

>member
-1 MIKVLDA
+1 M
-8 TFTEN
+8 
-13 GDLKLTLSGD
+13 
-23 QGSLDSSFRL
+23 
-33 LLNNNETLFENLNF
+33 
-47 GVNGGL
+47 
-53 VVTIPIEQLS
+53 
-63 SQSSTVPGGL
+63 
-73 ELKFISN
+73 
-80 DGNISG
+80 
-86 PVTSI
+86 
-91 KVYNSDSTKQAD
+91 
-103 PGILSN
+103 
-109 TDLTPNQYSI
+109 
-119 VVSDNPV
+119 
-126 TLSDSTDANLTVI
+126 
-139 TEAISS
+139 
-145 QINEPLVNQTGAEVQ
+145 
-160 GIESTKV
+160 
-167 ESLNDRQSKRQE
+167 
-179 RQQESAERQE
+179 
-189 QNEQDSLQVE
+189 
-199 ANVVTTI
+199 
-206 DVEPS
+206 
-211 QSQSTLTKREMRQVN
+211 
-226 KLEGTLST
+226 
-234 IEAKIQ
+234 
-240 GSSQE
+240 
-245 IQLIQQ
+245 
-251 QIESQGGVAKRGQ
+251 
-264 LNKLVRLDNRIS
+264 
-276 RLTEQSNEIQDSIS
+276 
-290 TTVDRYSTAQLNR
+290 
-303 LERLDSNPSKLTEQS
+303 
-318 NEIQDSISALTGRGI
+318 
-333 ERVGKELLP
+333 
-342 QTLFVSEGV
+342 
-351 AKDPGGGRSKQDPNS
+351 
-366 VNITLTPDTATSDT
+366 
-380 STPDT
+380 
-385 ATSEVTVNAS
+385 
-395 IGNVTV
+395 
-401 TEGGAA
+401 
-407 TFTVTL
+407 
-413 DSAPSSA
+413 
-420 VTLYYATSAGTASN
+420 
-434 GSDYTNTR
+434 
-442 GTLTIAAGQTSKTFT
+442 
-457 VPTKTDTTD
+457 
-466 ETTETATITLS
+466 
-477 RPSSNVIIP
+477 
-486 NGSNSADLVIL
+486 
-497 DDDPEITIANQTV
+497 
-510 GESDG
+510 
-515 TATFTITLAQTV
+515 
-527 DEDLTVVY
+527 
-535 TTSTGETDGATDGT
+535 
-549 DYTGTTGT
+549 
-557 VTVTA
+557 
-562 GQTEAT
+562 
-568 IEIPITSD
+568 
-576 ADAEETET
+576 
-584 ATLTLSDPSNG
+584 
-595 TLSDTSADLVIT
+595 
-607 DDDPIL
+607 
-613 TITNQT
+613 
-619 VAEGDGTAT
+619 
-628 FTVTLDKTGAEDVTV
+628 
-643 IYTTSTGSSD
+643 
-653 PATDDT
+653 
-659 DYTGTTGT
+659 
-667 LTVSAGATSGTIEVP
+667 
-682 ITDDSDTEATETAT
+682 
-696 LTLSSAI
+696 
-703 SATITGDTTTADLV
+703 
-717 ITDDDDP
+717 
-724 VITIANLT
+724 
-732 VAEGDGTGT
+732 
-741 FTVTLDQAGQNDV
+741 
-754 TVVYTSS
+754 
-761 TGTSGDNATDGT
+761 
-773 DYTGTT
+773 
-779 GTLTISA
+779 
-786 GATSGTIDVPI
+786 
-797 TSDTD
+797 
-802 NESTETATLT
+802 
-812 LSSATSATITGDT
+812 
-825 TTADLVIKDDDDV
+825 
-838 AITIAN
+838 
-844 QTVAE
+844 
-849 VDGTATFTVTLD
+849 
-861 KAPGEDVTVE
+861 
-871 YASASG
+871 
-877 ATGAASSR
+877 
-885 ATDGTDYTGTTGTL
+885 
-899 TISAGE
+899 
-905 TSGTISIPITTDTV
+905 
-919 ATAGEEETET
+919 
-929 ATLTLSNATSAT
+929 
-941 IDGGTADVDLVITDS
+941 
-956 NPFVT
+956 
-961 IANQTISESG
+961 
-971 GTATFTITLSESISE
+971 
-986 DVSVVYSTGTGASNG
+986 
-1001 ATDGTDYTGATG
+1001 
-1013 TATVTSGST
+1013 
-1022 EATIE
+1022 
-1027 VPITTD
+1027 
-1033 TDPEFTETATLTLAS
+1033 
-1048 ATNGTLSQ
+1048 
-1056 TAADLVIT
+1056 
-1064 DDDDPIVTIANTT
+1064 
-1077 VTELLG
+1077 
-1083 DAATATFTVNL
+1083 
-1094 SSEAMD
+1094 
-1100 EVTVEYATATGTSGS
+1100 
-1115 NATDGTDYAGATGT
+1115 
-1129 LTISSGASSGTIEV
+1129 
-1143 PIYTDADETADETAT
+1143 
-1158 LTLNNA
+1158 
-1164 ANATITGDT
+1164 
-1173 TTADLVIVDGDPF
+1173 
-1186 ISMSNQTVGETD
+1186 
-1198 GTATF
+1198 
-1203 TVTLDQTTVSDVTI
+1203 
-1217 EYATSTGSS
+1217 
-1226 NGATDGTDYTGTTGT
+1226 
-1241 VTITGGETT
+1241 
-1250 GVIEVPIS
+1250 
-1258 VDVTDEPNETAT
+1258 
-1270 LTLSNPSNG
+1270 
-1279 TFVDQ
+1279 
-1284 TADLVINDDDD
+1284 
-1295 PFVSMENVTLNES
+1295 
-1308 DGTATFTVSL
+1308 
-1318 DAAPAEDVTVVYASS
+1318 
-1333 SGTAAQNA
+1333 
-1341 DFTATTGTLTIS
+1341 
-1353 AGVETGTIEVPV
+1353 
-1365 LTDTENEQTE
+1365 
-1375 TATLTLTSPNNAE
+1375 
-1388 IEDDSTYAELVII
+1388 
-1401 DDDEPTLTIANETVS
+1401 
-1416 ENNSTGTFT
+1416 
-1425 VTLDKAA
+1425 
-1432 ASDVTVVYNIAD
+1432 
-1444 GSSNGAIDG
+1444 
-1453 TDYTAVTG
+1453 
-1461 TLTITAGATSGEIE
+1461 
-1475 VPVILDS
+1475 
-1482 TDEVDETATLTLSSA
+1482 
-1497 TSATIDGDT
+1497 
-1506 TTADFVITDD
+1506 
-1516 DTPVLTVAN
+1516 
-1525 STVTESA
+1525 
-1532 GSAIFTVTLDQAAAN
+1532 
-1547 DVTVVYQTANG
+1547 
-1558 SSNGASSA
+1558 
-1566 SDYTATTGTLTITA
+1566 
-1580 GATTGEI
+1580 
-1587 AVPITDDVSDESTET
+1587 
-1602 ATITL
+1602 
-1607 NSAVSATIDGDST
+1607 
-1620 TADLVITDDD
+1620 TDDD

-1741 PYLSFTNQTVAEG
+1741 PYLSFTNQTLAEG
-1754 DGTASFTITLSES
+1754 DGTATFTITLSES
-1767 VTTDTTVE
+1767 VTSDTTVE

-1943 ATSATIVGDTAT
+1943 ATSATIVGDTST

-1966 QISIANSTASETDGT
+1966 QITIANATASETDGT

-1989 QAAAEEVT
+1989 QTAAEEVT

-2022 AGLSSGT
+2022 AGSASGT

-2106 YTSSDGSS
+2106 YTSSDGTS

-2214 DVTVIYMTSNGASD
+2214 DVTVIYMTSDGSSD

-2256 PVTDDTT
+2256 PVTDDST

-2411 PIISFVGNETVS
+2411 PIISFVSNETVS

-2463 SATLTISAGETS
+2463 SATLTISAGQTS
-2475 GTISVPILTDTEFES
+2475 GTISVPILTDTDSES

-2510 TTADLEITNVDD
+2510 TTADLEITNVEG

-2528 DQSVDENA
+2528 DQSIDENG
-2536 GTATFTVTLS
+2536 GTSTFTVTLS
-2546 EVSAS
+2546 EASGS

-2556 YATGSGTAT
+2556 YATSSGTAI
-2565 DGTDYTATNGTL
+2565 DGEDYTGAVGTL
-2577 TVLAGATTGTI
+2577 TITAGSTTGII
-2588 EVPVTNDA
+2588 EVPMKDDSD
-2596 TNEDNETATL
+2596 NEDNETATL
-2606 TLSNPTNAT
+2606 TLSNSTNAT
-2615 ITDATADLVIT
+2615 ISDATADLVIT

-2647 TVGEGDGI
+2647 TVGEGDGT

-2666 SGDITIEYSTSSGT
+2666 SSDITIEYTTSSGT
-2680 ATDGTD
+2680 ATDGSD
-2686 YTGTTGTLTIPAGQ
+2686 YTGTTGTLTISAGE
-2700 TTGVVT
+2700 TSGTVT
-2706 VPITDDTTDEV
+2706 IPITDDTTDEA
-2717 TETATITL
+2717 TETATVTL

-2749 PEIWFSDPSV
+2749 PEIWFSDPGV
-2759 GDPTAGNVTVG
+2759 GDSTAGNVTVG

-2792 EYATGSGTATD
+2792 EYATGSGTATN

-2855 ATSDLVITDDDAP
+2855 ATSDLVITDDDAI
-2868 PAISISDGTTTE
+2868 PAISISDGTAAE

-2914 FTAVT
+2914 FNAVT

-2978 TIANQTIAEDGIASF
+2978 TIANQTVAEDGIASF

-3011 STGASGDNATDGTD
+3011 STGASGDNATDGAD

-3039 TSGVFTIDTTSDNTD
+3039 TAGVFTIDTSSDNTD

-3063 LSGATSATVDGST
+3063 LSGATSATIVGST

-3083 TDDDPTPGISIGN
+3083 TDDDPTPAITIGN

-3156 VVTTEDS
+3156 VVTTEDNI
-3163 TDEANETGT
+3163 DEANETGT

-3198 DTPSITIADQS
+3198 ATPSITIADQS
-3209 VDEAGTAT
+3209 VAEAGTAT

-3231 VVYTSSS
+3231 VVYTTSS

-3255 IPAGGTSG
+3255 IPAGSTNG

-3286 SATNAAISD
+3286 SATNASISD
-3295 DTAVLTI
+3295 ETAVLTI
-3302 TDDDEVGISIGH
+3302 TDDDEVGITIGNV
-3314 ATATEGGTGTFTVT
+3314 TATEGGTGTFTVT

-3338 IIYTSGSGTATDN
+3338 IVYASGSGTATDG
-3351 TDYTGTTGTITIL
+3351 TDYTSTAGTITIL

-3414 DSEPSITIANQTV
+3414 DAEPSITIANQTV

-3433 SFTVTLSNPTTSEVT
+3433 TFTVTLSNESTSNVT
-3448 VEYDSGSGTATNG
+3448 VEYASSSGVATEG
-3461 TDFTAVASTLTI
+3461 TDYTGVAGTLTI
-3473 AAGDTE
+3473 AAGATT
-3479 GIFTVVTNTDSN
+3479 GTFTVVTNTDADA
-3491 SESTETASITLSN
+3491 ESTETAAITLSN
-3504 ANNATISD
+3504 ATNATISD
-3512 SSADLV
+3512 GSADLV
-3518 IIDDG
+3518 IDDDG
-3523 LAVVTPTMTLAN
+3523 LATVTPTMTLVN
-3535 RTISVTE
+3535 RTVSVFE
-3542 AEDGDTSSSVKNG
+3542 AEDGTAYNNAQMA
-3555 TFTITLDSAAEETV
+3555 TFTVTLDEAPTSQT
-3569 TIRYATSSSSASS
+3569 TITYATSSSGSTATAGTNAGTESNANGTLTSS
-3582 SSDYYAETGT
+3582 QSEDYNDYVATSGTLTFGVGETLKTFT
-3592 VTIASGQST
+3592 VT
-3601 GTFDIGVREDYSVEN
+3601 VNEDYSNEST
-3616 DETVTINFTNPSGNV
+3616 ETVNINFTNPSGNAE
-3631 DLSYSTG
+3631 LSYSSATLQ
-3638 EMVIKD
+3638 ILD
-3644 GTGVTSTG
+3644 ATGVDGVGSRIYTQYTLMDLDRSNNYGAYSPSSDPWILSVESLGTVLSQTISSTWNMNL
-3652 SLMTEQHSIT
+3652 SSWKNT
-3662 NYKSGNSSAVSISNG
+3662 NYWSYTSSYDQSGYVDTNSGGSIS
-3677 FYIALETMGQVLTKT
+3677 
-3692 HYFEPLYT
+3692 
-3700 WNNNA
+3700 
-3705 NYDNS
+3705 
-3710 YGGGNT
+3710 
-3716 YGYIN
+3716 
-3721 GNSSIAAGT
+3721 AGT
-3730 KVNTYLVWS
+3730 KVNSYQIMFHQNTNTLNYGSSQYVDFSNPILGIYTGSS
-3739 TNDAPTRATSNQNVT
+3739 TGR
-3754 FEYQVLGLYGTDNDD
+3754 
-3769 TSSGNSSS
+3769 SGNSNRQVAGDYDSVTS
-3777 SYYRETAR
+3777 NTYFNQILKNDVGGTNATY
-3785 PGANYT
+3785 NYGGK
-3791 RYSSDGNRRFEN
+3791 DAAPFEN
-3803 SGDWIEYNS
+3803 NNGDWIAYNP
-3812 SSNTVWVGAKNNNW
+3812 TTYRLYFGATNNN
-3826 HGDWIRVY
+3826 HSDVLRVI

-3854 YGLTNEEGHFAALE
+3854 YGLTNEEGHFGVLE
-3868 GDSVIFY
+3868 GDSVIFF
-3875 VGGVY
+3875 VGNVY
-3880 VGMATSDQIANG
+3880 VGMATSDQIENG

-3944 QNLDLRIA
+3944 QNLDLRVA

-3995 RVSDD
+3995 RVSDN

>member
-33 LLNNNETLFENLNF
+33 LLNDNETLFENLNF

-179 RQQESAERQE
+179 RQQESAERRE

-318 NEIQDSISALTGRGI
+318 NEIQDSISTLTGRGI

-366 VNITLTPDTATSDT
+366 VNITLTPDS
-380 STPDT
+380 

-457 VPTKTDTTD
+457 VPTKTDITD

-477 RPSSNVIIP
+477 KPSSNVIIP
-486 NGSNSADLVIL
+486 DGSNTADLVIL

-535 TTSTGETDGATDGT
+535 TTSSGETDGATDGT

-557 VTVTA
+557 VTVSA

-696 LTLSSAI
+696 LTLSSAT

-724 VITIANLT
+724 IITIANLT

-825 TTADLVIKDDDDV
+825 TTADLVIDDDDDV

-929 ATLTLSNATSAT
+929 ATLTLSNAISAT

-1241 VTITGGETT
+1241 LTITGGETT

-1375 TATLTLTSPNNAE
+1375 TATVTLTSPNNAV

-1506 TTADFVITDD
+1506 TTADFVINDD
-1516 DTPVLTVAN
+1516 DTPVVTVAN

-1532 GSAIFTVTLDQAAAN
+1532 GSATFTVTLDQAAAN

-1587 AVPITDDVSDESTET
+1587 AIPITDDVSDESTET

-1607 NSAVSATIDGDST
+1607 NSAVSATIDGEST

-1754 DGTASFTITLSES
+1754 DGAATFTITLSES
-1767 VTTDTTVE
+1767 VSTDTTVE

-1888 SSDGLSNGA
+1888 SSDGSSNGA

-2396 GDSAT
+2396 GDSDT

-2475 GTISVPILTDTEFES
+2475 GTISVPILTDTELES

-2546 EVSAS
+2546 EVSAI

-2565 DGTDYTATNGTL
+2565 DGTDYTTTNGTL

-2706 VPITDDTTDEV
+2706 VPITDDSTDEV

-2780 TLSEAPAEDVTV
+2780 TLSEAPADDVTV

-2978 TIANQTIAEDGIASF
+2978 TIANQTVAEDGIASF

-3011 STGASGDNATDGTD
+3011 STGASGDNATDGAD

-3039 TSGVFTIDTTSDNTD
+3039 TAGVFTIDTTSDNTD

-3063 LSGATSATVDGST
+3063 LSGATSATIVGST

-3083 TDDDPTPGISIGN
+3083 TDDDPTPAITIGN

-3198 DTPSITIADQS
+3198 ATPSITIADQS

-3662 NYKSGNSSAVSISNG
+3662 NYRSGNSSAVSISNG
-3677 FYIALETMGQVLTKT
+3677 FYIALETMGQVLTQT

-3716 YGYIN
+3716 SGYIN

-3754 FEYQVLGLYGTDNDD
+3754 FEYQVLGLYGTGNDD
-3769 TSSGNSSS
+3769 TSNGNSSS

-3812 SSNTVWVGAKNNNW
+3812 ISNTLWVGAKNNNW

-3921 IDDNNDAY
+3921 IDDNNNAY

-4049 EQLEQDIAA
+4049 EQLEQDITA
-4058 INMSE
+4058 INISE
-4063 VAQPELQQPEI
+4063 IAQPELQQPEI

>member
-1 MIKVLDA
+1 M
-8 TFTEN
+8 
-13 GDLKLTLSGD
+13 
-23 QGSLDSSFRL
+23 
-33 LLNNNETLFENLNF
+33 
-47 GVNGGL
+47 
-53 VVTIPIEQLS
+53 
-63 SQSSTVPGGL
+63 
-73 ELKFISN
+73 
-80 DGNISG
+80 
-86 PVTSI
+86 
-91 KVYNSDSTKQAD
+91 
-103 PGILSN
+103 
-109 TDLTPNQYSI
+109 
-119 VVSDNPV
+119 
-126 TLSDSTDANLTVI
+126 
-139 TEAISS
+139 
-145 QINEPLVNQTGAEVQ
+145 
-160 GIESTKV
+160 
-167 ESLNDRQSKRQE
+167 
-179 RQQESAERQE
+179 
-189 QNEQDSLQVE
+189 
-199 ANVVTTI
+199 
-206 DVEPS
+206 
-211 QSQSTLTKREMRQVN
+211 
-226 KLEGTLST
+226 
-234 IEAKIQ
+234 
-240 GSSQE
+240 
-245 IQLIQQ
+245 
-251 QIESQGGVAKRGQ
+251 
-264 LNKLVRLDNRIS
+264 
-276 RLTEQSNEIQDSIS
+276 
-290 TTVDRYSTAQLNR
+290 
-303 LERLDSNPSKLTEQS
+303 
-318 NEIQDSISALTGRGI
+318 
-333 ERVGKELLP
+333 
-342 QTLFVSEGV
+342 
-351 AKDPGGGRSKQDPNS
+351 
-366 VNITLTPDTATSDT
+366 
-380 STPDT
+380 
-385 ATSEVTVNAS
+385 
-395 IGNVTV
+395 
-401 TEGGAA
+401 
-407 TFTVTL
+407 
-413 DSAPSSA
+413 
-420 VTLYYATSAGTASN
+420 
-434 GSDYTNTR
+434 
-442 GTLTIAAGQTSKTFT
+442 
-457 VPTKTDTTD
+457 
-466 ETTETATITLS
+466 
-477 RPSSNVIIP
+477 
-486 NGSNSADLVIL
+486 
-497 DDDPEITIANQTV
+497 
-510 GESDG
+510 
-515 TATFTITLAQTV
+515 
-527 DEDLTVVY
+527 
-535 TTSTGETDGATDGT
+535 
-549 DYTGTTGT
+549 
-557 VTVTA
+557 
-562 GQTEAT
+562 
-568 IEIPITSD
+568 
-576 ADAEETET
+576 
-584 ATLTLSDPSNG
+584 
-595 TLSDTSADLVIT
+595 
-607 DDDPIL
+607 
-613 TITNQT
+613 
-619 VAEGDGTAT
+619 AEGDGTAT

-653 PATDDT
+653 GATDDT

-682 ITDDSDTEATETAT
+682 ITDDSTTEATETAT
-696 LTLSSAI
+696 LTLSSAT

-825 TTADLVIKDDDDV
+825 TTADLVITDDDDV

-861 KAPGEDVTVE
+861 KAPGEDITVE

-919 ATAGEEETET
+919 ADAGEEETET

-941 IDGGTADVDLVITDS
+941 IDGGTADADLVITDS

-961 IANQTISESG
+961 VANQTISESG

-1143 PIYTDADETADETAT
+1143 PIYTDEDETADETAT

-1241 VTITGGETT
+1241 LTITGGETT

-1375 TATLTLTSPNNAE
+1375 TATLTLTSPNNAV

-1416 ENNSTGTFT
+1416 ESNSTGTFT

-1532 GSAIFTVTLDQAAAN
+1532 GSATFTVTLDQAAAN

-1587 AVPITDDVSDESTET
+1587 AIPITDDVSDESTET

-1832 ASNGSYTNS
+1832 ASNGSFTNS

-1943 ATSATIVGDTAT
+1943 ATSATIVGDNAT

-1981 ATFTATLD
+1981 ATFTVTLD

-2490 TETATLTLSSPTNG
+2490 TETATLTLSSPANG

-2596 TNEDNETATL
+2596 DNEDNETATL

-2815 LSAGVTT
+2815 ISAGVTT

-2830 TDTTDESDETATLTL
+2830 TDATDESDETATLTL

-2868 PAISISDGTTTE
+2868 PAISISDGTATE

-3156 VVTTEDS
+3156 LVTTEDS

-3180 ASITGDTTTADF
+3180 ATITGDTTTADF

-3854 YGLTNEEGHFAALE
+3854 YGLTNEEGHFAALD

-4049 EQLEQDIAA
+4049 EQLEQDITA

-4063 VAQPELQQPEI
+4063 IAQPELQQPEI